1 MPGRSIHKLTD
12 KEVAAKKTPG
22 RFSDG
27 GGLYIYVAASV
38 GQNSGRRWVFR
49 WTPTGGSR
57 KEMGLG
63 PYPTVTLA
71 KARAKAQEFRTAI
84 AEGRD
89 PLAER
94 RAVAIQEKPKTFGEA
109 ADEFIAIAKKGFRNP
124 KHGLQWQMTLGPAY
138 CKSIRDKPVADI
150 STEDVLKILTLI
162 WSVKSETAARLRAR
176 IERVLS
182 YAAQRAGASLAR
194 TRPLGAA
201 IWKTP
206 CRSASSSRAD
216 TIGRCPTPKS
226 GRC

>member
-27 GGLYIYVAASV
+27 GGLYLYVAASV
-38 GQNSGRRWVFR
+38 GQNSGRSWVFR
-49 WTPTGGSR
+49 WTPAGGSR

-89 PLAER
+89 PHAER

-109 ADEFIAIAKKGFRNP
+109 ADEFIAIAKKG
-124 KHGLQWQMTLGPAY
+124 
-138 CKSIRDKPVADI
+138 
-150 STEDVLKILTLI
+150 
-162 WSVKSETAARLRAR
+162 
-176 IERVLS
+176 
-182 YAAQRAGASLAR
+182 
-194 TRPLGAA
+194 
-201 IWKTP
+201 
-206 CRSASSSRAD
+206 
-216 TIGRCPTPKS
+216 
-226 GRC
+226 